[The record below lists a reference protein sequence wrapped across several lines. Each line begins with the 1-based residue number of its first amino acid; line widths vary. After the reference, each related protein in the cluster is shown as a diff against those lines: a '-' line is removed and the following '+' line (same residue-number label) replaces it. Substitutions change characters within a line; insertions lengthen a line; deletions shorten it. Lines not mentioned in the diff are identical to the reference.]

1 LNEEY
6 DSARDLERD
15 RILLGKLQIKY
26 DNLAEI
32 VARDQREQE
41 DMKAELHG
49 VSKKINKAEA
59 WGTGVLWATVIL
71 GAAATQAGT
80 VVAALRRW
88 FER

>member
-1 LNEEY
+1 
-6 DSARDLERD
+6 
-15 RILLGKLQIKY
+15 LLGKLQIKY

-41 DMKAELHG
+41 GIKAELHD
-49 VSKKINKAEA
+49 VSKKINKVEA

-80 VVAALRRW
+80 AVAALRRW
-88 FER
+88 FAP